1 MTKRQ
6 IVPYLLTCDHSQKN
20 QKMTSTID
28 YKVVPNSLE
37 DITASWCQKV
47 LHEGSAIDKETT
59 VTQVEIKSI
68 TDEKTGLKD
77 GGGFS
82 GSNIVKLIPTY
93 G

>member
-1 MTKRQ
+1 M
-6 IVPYLLTCDHSQKN
+6 SAEFE
-20 QKMTSTID
+20 
-28 YKVVPNSLE
+28 YKVVPSSLE

-59 VTQVEIKSI
+59 VTQLEVKSI
-68 TDEKTGLKD
+68 TDEKTGFKD

>member
-1 MTKRQ
+1 
-6 IVPYLLTCDHSQKN
+6 
-20 QKMTSTID
+20 MTSESAEID
-28 YKVVPNSLE
+28 HKVVPDSLE
-37 DITASWCQKV
+37 DITASWCHKV

-59 VTQVEIKSI
+59 VTKVEVTPI
-68 TDEKTGLKD
+68 TDEASGFQD